1 MRIDVVNSE
10 SVLLLTIDVGEYN
23 LDKPMARDSIMSDI
37 ALEVRKAKE
46 RGES

>member
-1 MRIDVVNSE
+1 MRLDIVNSE
-10 SVLLLTIDVGEYN
+10 SVLLMTIDLDEYN
-23 LDKPMARDSIMSDI
+23 LDKPMARDSIISDI